1 MFKRICINCFHKCT
15 EFQCFSLFSFLVCGR
30 FYSCWLLHFVVF
42 IYLFIHLLF
51 FFFSGVGRGGWEGG
65 GYTPFRKFKN
75 MSEFKY
81 IQHILLLI
89 FACCK
94 LVLTVTQSG
103 RYWCQRCHY
112 FFQMFTRFDIFFA
125 SSTKTCSCLVCFK
138 DMVCFKTSNLV
149 GY

>member
-1 MFKRICINCFHKCT
+1 MHWVSMF
-15 EFQCFSLFSFLVCGR
+15 FSFFISCMRQILFLLTPPFCGI
-30 FYSCWLLHFVVF
+30 YLF
-42 IYLFIHLLF
+42 IYLFIYYYF
-51 FFFSGVGRGGWEGG
+51 FFREGGEEGWEGG

-89 FACCK
+89 FGCCK